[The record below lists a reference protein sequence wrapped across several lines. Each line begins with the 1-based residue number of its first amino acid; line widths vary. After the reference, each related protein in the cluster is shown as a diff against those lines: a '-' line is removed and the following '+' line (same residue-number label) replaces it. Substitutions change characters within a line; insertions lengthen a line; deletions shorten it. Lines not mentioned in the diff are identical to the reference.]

1 MTSSTI
7 LNKTVALSNNIL
19 MPVLGL
25 GLWKLREPALRPV
38 TEAAI
43 KLGVRHFDG
52 AAIYENEAEFG
63 KVIGDILANP
73 NEYQVSRKDVCAHD
87 LF

>member
-7 LNKTVALSNNIL
+7 FNKTVGLSNNFLI
-19 MPVLGL
+19 PVLGL

-38 TEAAI
+38 IEAAI

-63 KVIGDILANP
+63 KVMGDILANP
-73 NEYQVSRKDVCAHD
+73 HEYHVSRKDVCS
-87 LF
+87 